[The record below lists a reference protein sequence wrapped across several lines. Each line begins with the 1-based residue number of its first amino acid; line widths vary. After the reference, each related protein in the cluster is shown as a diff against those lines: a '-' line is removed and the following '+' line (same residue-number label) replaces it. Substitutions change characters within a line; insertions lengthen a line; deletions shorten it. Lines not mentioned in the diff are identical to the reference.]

1 MEHAESIQTNAAER
15 YLLDEMPDG
24 ERDAFEDHYFDCT
37 ECARDVRDGARM
49 MAAGREVVQEPPAT
63 VHPMRTKRSLAQWI
77 PQAAAAGI
85 IGGVMGWYGAI
96 NTGLQRVATIEPAA
110 APYAILT
117 EAERGPGD
125 PPVQIHA
132 ATSVILNYGIPTR
145 DEAASY
151 VSTIRDGGGKTW
163 LSTAH
168 TRDQAADPIVLIAR
182 DLPRGSYQVVIEG
195 VRKDG
200 KRFPISTSPFEVVQ
214 ER

>member
-49 MAAGREVVQEPPAT
+49 MAAGREVAAEPAAT
-63 VHPMRTKRSLAQWI
+63 VHPIRPKRSIGQWI

-85 IGGVMGWYGAI
+85 IGGVMGWYGAV
-96 NTGLQRVATIEPAA
+96 NTGLQRVATIEPAEA
-110 APYAILT
+110 QYEILT

-125 PPVQIHA
+125 PPARVRA
-132 ATSVILNYGIPTR
+132 AARVILNYAIPAR

-151 VSTIRDGGGKTW
+151 VSTIRDGGGKTL
-163 LSTAH
+163 LSRTH
-168 TRDQAADPIVLIAR
+168 TRDQAADPISSIAR
-182 DLPRGSYQVVIEG
+182 ELPRGTYQLVIEG
-195 VRKDG
+195 VREDG
-200 KRFPISTSPFEVVQ
+200 NRFPISTSPFEVVQ